1 MKKFISLALASTLGA
16 GLLSANTLE
25 QIQADKVI
33 RIGVSEH
40 MAPFSTLQKDGT
52 FTGFEIDFAKEV
64 AKAIVGEGGKIE
76 FIGVPQKERLAYV
89 TDNKVDI
96 LIAAYT
102 RNEKRAQVA
111 DFSMPYFSINL
122 ATVSKKS
129 TGIEHIGDLNGKKVA
144 VIGESNS
151 DVWVRHNP
159 DITPVPCENNKD
171 CYQKVHNGEADA
183 YMHNI
188 VSVAYVP
195 LLDQEFEVSIPKI
208 GETFF
213 DCVVTQKG
221 NDKLVE
227 IIDATIFKLSDEGFF
242 LKKYDETVGPFYNG
256 NIDKRYFLL
265 EDLYKTFESMM

>member
-242 LKKYDETVGPFYNG
+242 LKKYDETVGPF
-256 NIDKRYFLL
+256 ITAISIKD
-265 EDLYKTFESMM
+265 TFC